1 MNLEAAVITAVCT
14 NKDIGSVLT
23 ENADDLFTSHR
34 DVWEGVKSYY
44 MKYKAVPDVEVIVDK
59 FPDFEPVSGNGQ
71 SAYYVD
77 KLRNEYIGNRLREII
92 LQGGT
97 SLKTN
102 SSLRV
107 LQQLQADTAALSKFT
122 NIVKDLDLMD
132 VENAETH
139 YLATKARS
147 DVMGGSP
154 GIATGIKAID
164 TAYSTG
170 MAPGH
175 LIYIIG
181 WPSRGKSWLT
191 TLLAVNAWKQGFR
204 PMIVSLEMSPEVVR
218 DRVYTVMGEGAFSNT
233 RLTRGDINIDDFRS
247 KTKRMFADRNSFI
260 VVSSEGVNDV
270 TPNVV
275 QGKIDQ
281 HKPDIVFLDYHQL
294 FTDNRKSTSPVERN
308 MNISREF
315 KLLAINNN
323 IPVVDITAATSNDV
337 SDRNDPPMLAQVA
350 WSKSLEYDA
359 DMAMAAHKEGDII
372 EVVSR
377 KNRYGPEFGLF
388 MNWDVD
394 SGVIRESFDR

>member
-1 MNLEAAVITAVCT
+1 
-14 NKDIGSVLT
+14 
-23 ENADDLFTSHR
+23 
-34 DVWEGVKSYY
+34 
-44 MKYKAVPDVEVIVDK
+44 
-59 FPDFEPVSGNGQ
+59 
-71 SAYYVD
+71 
-77 KLRNEYIGNRLREII
+77 
-92 LQGGT
+92 
-97 SLKTN
+97 
-102 SSLRV
+102 
-107 LQQLQADTAALSKFT
+107 
-122 NIVKDLDLMD
+122 
-132 VENAETH
+132 
-139 YLATKARS
+139 
-147 DVMGGSP
+147 
-154 GIATGIKAID
+154 
-164 TAYSTG
+164 
-170 MAPGH
+170 
-175 LIYIIG
+175 
-181 WPSRGKSWLT
+181 
-191 TLLAVNAWKQGFR
+191 
-204 PMIVSLEMSPEVVR
+204 
-218 DRVYTVMGEGAFSNT
+218 
-233 RLTRGDINIDDFRS
+233 
-247 KTKRMFADRNSFI
+247 